1 MAGLPQE
8 EKHQDSRSQSGYRT
22 LPQGSSPAR
31 LREQGSPDIT
41 VELECAPLLPLQWNW
56 NVPPLPLQ
64 WNWNV
69 PPSSHYSG
77 TGMWPPPPTTV
88 ELECGPL
95 LPLQWNWNVPP
106 SSNYSG
112 IGMCPPFSHHTVELE
127 CGPLLPPHSGTGMWP
142 PSPTTAVKLTY
153 CHVRICTNKCFC

>member
-1 MAGLPQE
+1 MCLGGRGDISDSKSLPQE

-56 NVPPLPLQ
+56 NVPPLPTTVELECVPLLPLQ

-69 PPSSHYSG
+69 SPLLPPHSG
-77 TGMWPPPPTTV
+77 TGMCPPPPTTV
-88 ELECGPL
+88 ELECVP
-95 LPLQWNWNVPP
+95 PSPTTQWNWNV
-106 SSNYSG
+106 
-112 IGMCPPFSHHTVELE
+112 
-127 CGPLLPPHSGTGMWP
+127 P

>member
-56 NVPPLPLQ
+56 NVPPLPTTVELECVPLLPLQ

-69 PPSSHYSG
+69 SPLLSPHSG
-77 TGMWPPPPTTV
+77 TGMCPPPPTTV

-127 CGPLLPPHSGTGMWP
+127 CAPFSHNS
-142 PSPTTAVKLTY
+142 
-153 CHVRICTNKCFC
+153 C